1 MLNTILTKFWQECEG
16 DPEAKKGNNADML
29 AKCRAGLVDYQ
40 VAVSQNVEKF
50 SEGITIAEKSS
61 FFIINECLWNVIL
74 QANVKSIDVCKFATD
89 MIVEHQF
96 KNGE

>member
-1 MLNTILTKFWQECEG
+1 MLTKFWQECEG

-40 VAVSQNVEKF
+40 VTVSQNVENF
-50 SEGITIAEKSS
+50 SEGINIAEKSS
-61 FFIINECLWNVIL
+61 FFTISEWLWHVML
-74 QANVKSIDVCKFATD
+74 KANVKSIDVCKFATD

>member
-1 MLNTILTKFWQECEG
+1 MLTKFWQECEG

-40 VAVSQNVEKF
+40 VAVSQNVENF
-50 SEGITIAEKSS
+50 IEGINIAEKSS
-61 FFIINECLWNVIL
+61 FFTISEWLWHVML
-74 QANVKSIDVCKFATD
+74 KANVKSIDVCKFATD